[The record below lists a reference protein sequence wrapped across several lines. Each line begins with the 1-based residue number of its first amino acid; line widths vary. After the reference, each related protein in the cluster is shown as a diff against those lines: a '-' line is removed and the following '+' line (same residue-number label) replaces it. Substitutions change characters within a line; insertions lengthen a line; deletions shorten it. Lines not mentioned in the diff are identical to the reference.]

1 MKDIM
6 NIIALKLISNEE
18 ILAEVESETET
29 EFVLCNP
36 VGIAVVRG
44 KDGKPNVGFAPFP
57 IHSEQKTG
65 STLAISKKNVVYS
78 YVPAEDFIKNY
89 NHIFGAG
96 IILPGQQQI
105 ITG

>member
-6 NIIALKLISNEE
+6 KILALKLITNEE
-18 ILAEVESETET
+18 VLAEIESESET

-44 KDGKPNVGFAPFP
+44 KDGQPNVGFAPFP
-57 IHSEQKTG
+57 LHSEQKPG

-78 YVPAEDFIKNY
+78 YVPADDFIKNY
-89 NHIFGAG
+89 DQIFGVG